1 MNILI
6 VEDDNLQAE
15 ALKMIIS
22 EYNSSWNFSL
32 LMIL

>member
-22 EYNSSWNFSL
+22 TMPHTPAMMEA
-32 LMIL
+32 